1 MAIARTDTKP
11 APRGATET
19 PARRV
24 VRWWREL
31 GWRHVIGIAAL
42 VFALFPVVWIVSASF
57 NPTGTLTSQRL
68 IPDGANLDN
77 YRQLTDQFPFWNW
90 FWNSM
95 QVAGITAILTTLL
108 AASAAYSFSR
118 MRFRGRRSG
127 LLAVL
132 LVQMFPQILAFTAI
146 FLMMTNIKEVFPAV
160 GLGTK
165 AGLMLVYLGGAMGVN
180 TWLIKGFFDTIPAS
194 LDEAARVDGATHNQI
209 FFRIILPLATPVLAV
224 VALLS
229 FVLLL
234 NDFVLAS
241 AVLGQGDSRNFTL
254 AVGLFNMVNEQFT
267 SRWGIFAAG
276 ALIAGIPVVIL
287 FQFLQRFIVSGLT
300 AGGVKG

>member
-1 MAIARTDTKP
+1 MAATSL
-11 APRGATET
+11 PRRSSTET
-19 PARRV
+19 PALRV

-31 GWRHVIGIAAL
+31 GWRHVVGLAVL

-57 NPTGTLTSQRL
+57 NPAGTLTSQQL
-68 IPDGANLDN
+68 IPQNADLSN
-77 YRQLTDQFPFWNW
+77 YRQLMDQFPFWSW

-95 QVAGITAILTTLL
+95 QVAGVTAILTTLL

-118 MRFRGRRSG
+118 MRFTGRRTG
-127 LLAVL
+127 LLGVL

-146 FLMMTNIKEVFPAV
+146 FLMMTNIKSVFPAV

-165 AGLMLVYLGGAMGVN
+165 PGLMLVYLGGAMGVN
-180 TWLIKGFFDTIPAS
+180 TWLIKGFFDTIPTS
-194 LDEAARVDGATHNQI
+194 LDEAARVDGASHNQI

-241 AVLGQGDSRNFTL
+241 AVLGQGSPENFTL
-254 AVGLFNMVNEQFT
+254 AVGLYNMVNEQFS
-267 SRWGIFAAG
+267 SRWGMFAAG
-276 ALIAGIPVVIL
+276 ALIAGIPVVLL